1 MDSNPLRYVSTG
13 VLPPPEVVERAVE
26 EAYQLGLREHGGQVS
41 AVYPALEEANPNL
54 FGICIIG
61 TRGRTIAIGDADTE
75 FAVMSVVKPFIF
87 AVVSQQIGIG
97 EIRDRIGV
105 NSTGYPF
112 NSLTAIERSEDG
124 RTNPMV
130 NAGAIATTSLVP
142 GRTLEERWEFLLA
155 QLALFG
161 GRTLSLMPDVYE
173 SAMASNFRN
182 RAIAASLLDRN
193 CMYSDPIE
201 ALDLYTRAC
210 SLGVTARDLACMGAT
225 LASGGINPL
234 TQKMVVNPQVCHATM
249 AVMITAGL
257 YETSGDWLYDTGL
270 PEKSGIGGGI
280 VTTAP
285 GKGGLGTFAP
295 RLDRFGNSVRGQLV
309 ARNLAQAL
317 GLDLL
322 GSQPG

>member
-1 MDSNPLRYVSTG
+1 MAM
-13 VLPPPEVVERAVE
+13 PE
-26 EAYQLGLREHGGQVS
+26 HSGQVS
-41 AVYPALEEANPNL
+41 AVYPALNAVDPDL
-54 FGICIIG
+54 FGICVIG
-61 TRGRTIAIGDADTE
+61 TRVSIIAIGDADVE

-87 AVVSQQIGIG
+87 AAVCQELGMDDV
-97 EIRDRIGV
+97 RAHIGV

-112 NSLTAIERSEDG
+112 NSLTAIERSPDG

-130 NAGAIATTSLVP
+130 NAGAIATASLVP
-142 GRTLEERWEFLLA
+142 GETLEERWQFLLA
-155 QLALFG
+155 QLALFS
-161 GRTLSLMPDVYE
+161 GRTLTLLPEVYE

-193 CMYSDPIE
+193 RIYSDPVE

-234 TQKMVVNPQVCHATM
+234 TQRMVVNPQVCHATM

-270 PEKSGIGGGI
+270 PGKSGIGGGI

-285 GKGGLGTFAP
+285 GKGGLGTFSP

-309 ARNLAQAL
+309 ARNLAQSL